1 VGNKCVHDAGIKKKI
16 FLNLFTHH
24 LFMLLNITE
33 FIGHFHPILVHLP
46 IGILLIAVLFQ
57 LLSQK
62 EKYKSLHS
70 AIGVSLFIGMLSA
83 IASCISG
90 FLLSQTGDY
99 DEQLVFNHQW
109 LGIGTAFI
117 SMLAYFF
124 YTKNKSFLKWIM
136 VLLAVLIII
145 TGHLGGSLTHGAGYL
160 TQAFSNSPSNSNS
173 KTALIANVQEALVYN
188 DIIQPIFQS
197 KCYSCHG
204 TTKQKGKL
212 RLDEPSFILQGGED
226 GKIIIPGSAGESE
239 MIKRLL
245 LAADNKEHMPPK
257 EKPQLSKAQIELLHW
272 WITSGASFDK
282 KTKDLP
288 QTDKIKP
295 ALLALQSGII
305 KEENNFADIPAK
317 PVAKA
322 ADSAI
327 QKLKALGV
335 VVVPVAQNSN
345 YVSANFIAA
354 IFTDKDVQ
362 LLEPLAAQLIWLKLG
377 NTKISDTGLSMVSKL
392 TGLTKLYAEN
402 TPITDKGLGALKS
415 LLQLQYLN
423 ITGTKTTVN
432 GILQLK
438 NLKNLQQIFLYKTQF
453 AAGDYLNLKK
463 TFPAAIIDTGGYKVE
478 TLAADTMLVKQPKG
492 N

>member
-1 VGNKCVHDAGIKKKI
+1 MANSFYLMA
-16 FLNLFTHH
+16 FL
-24 LFMLLNITE
+24 ITE
-33 FIGHFHPILVHLP
+33 FIGHFHPVLVHLP

-90 FLLSQTGDY
+90 FLLSQTGGY
-99 DEQLVFNHQW
+99 DEQLVSNHQW

-136 VLLAVLIII
+136 LLLAVLIII

-160 TQAFSNSPSNSNS
+160 TQAFSNSPSNGNS
-173 KTALIANVQEALVYN
+173 KTALIANLQEALVYN
-188 DIIQPIFQS
+188 DIIQPILQS

-204 TTKQKGKL
+204 TAKQKGKL

-272 WITSGASFDK
+272 WITNGAAFDK
-282 KTKDLP
+282 KIKDLP

-295 ALLALQSGII
+295 ALLALQSGIT
-305 KEENNFADIPAK
+305 KEENNLADIPAK

-322 ADSAI
+322 ADSVI
-327 QKLKALGV
+327 QKLQALGV

-345 YVSANFIAA
+345 YLSANFISAV
-354 IFTDKDVQ
+354 FGDKDLQ

-377 NTKISDTGLSMVSKL
+377 NTKISDTGMNFIAKL
-392 TGLTKLYAEN
+392 TNLTKLYIEN
-402 TPITDKGLGALKS
+402 TGITDKGITVINTLG
-415 LLQLQYLN
+415 QLQYLN
-423 ITGTKTTVN
+423 VTGTKTTTS
-432 GILQLK
+432 GIMQLK
-438 NLKNLQQIFLYKTQF
+438 ALKNLQQIFLYKTVT
-453 AAGDYLNLKK
+453 GNDYANLKNL
-463 TFPAAIIDTGGYKVE
+463 FPNAVIDTGGYKVE
-478 TLAADTMLVKQPKG
+478 NLPEDTTLVKPQKVK
-492 N
+492 